1 MTAVGSPMSGA
12 RAADLLEREL
22 PTAVRRRESGFGE
35 VTVWI
40 DRADLVA
47 VCTLLR
53 DHPDAAYTTPVFVTA
68 VDWPDREPAE
78 PRFDVVYML
87 RSLQHNDVCR
97 PIVRRAPR
105 VHAHPGGAAPGR
117 GASARHARRIAV
129 TALPPLGSPTA
140 GLDPLSE
147 QYEAGREMLG
157 IEPGLDAVDLVE
169 IGDSTME
176 LNMGPMHPST
186 HGVLRLVLNLD
197 GEVVRECRPDI
208 GYLHTGFEKD
218 FERHTYQQCIPYT
231 DRMDYLSPLFNNLGF
246 SLAVERLLGI
256 EVPLRGQYLRVIMCE
271 LCRLASHLLWYGTSA
286 LDLGATTAFVY
297 AWRDREKLLDINELV
312 SGVRMHTSFI
322 RVGGLLADV
331 PDPFYEMVGAVIKTF
346 PKLIDEHELLITK
359 NPIWRQRTVGL
370 GSVSAEDA
378 MASGAPGP
386 VLRGSGVPYDLRKA
400 HPYSSYDHF
409 DFDVPIGRT
418 GDVYD
423 RYLVRMQEMRESL
436 KIITQAFENL
446 PDGPVNTTD
455 RRVALPPRNELNTSM
470 ESLIHHFKL
479 VTEGMRVPA
488 GQVYQAVE
496 SPRGELGFYL
506 VSDGTNRP
514 YRCKVRAPSFSNLS
528 ALPHMVRGELI
539 ADVVAVIGSIDI
551 VLGDVDR

>member
-1 MTAVGSPMSGA
+1 M
-12 RAADLLEREL
+12 
-22 PTAVRRRESGFGE
+22 
-35 VTVWI
+35 
-40 DRADLVA
+40 
-47 VCTLLR
+47 
-53 DHPDAAYTTPVFVTA
+53 
-68 VDWPDREPAE
+68 
-78 PRFDVVYML
+78 
-87 RSLQHNDVCR
+87 
-97 PIVRRAPR
+97 
-105 VHAHPGGAAPGR
+105 
-117 GASARHARRIAV
+117 
-129 TALPPLGSPTA
+129 
-140 GLDPLSE
+140 
-147 QYEAGREMLG
+147 
-157 IEPGLDAVDLVE
+157 
-169 IGDSTME
+169 
-176 LNMGPMHPST
+176 
-186 HGVLRLVLNLD
+186 
-197 GEVVRECRPDI
+197 
-208 GYLHTGFEKD
+208 
-218 FERHTYQQCIPYT
+218 
-231 DRMDYLSPLFNNLGF
+231 
-246 SLAVERLLGI
+246 
-256 EVPLRGQYLRVIMCE
+256 
-271 LCRLASHLLWYGTSA
+271 
-286 LDLGATTAFVY
+286 Y

-346 PKLIDEHELLITK
+346 PKLIDDHELLITK
-359 NPIWRQRTVGL
+359 NPIWRQRTIGL
-370 GSVSAEDA
+370 GTLSPEDA
-378 MASGAPGP
+378 MAYGATGP

-400 HPYSSYDHF
+400 QPYSSYDHF

>member
-1 MTAVGSPMSGA
+1 M
-12 RAADLLEREL
+12 
-22 PTAVRRRESGFGE
+22 
-35 VTVWI
+35 
-40 DRADLVA
+40 
-47 VCTLLR
+47 
-53 DHPDAAYTTPVFVTA
+53 
-68 VDWPDREPAE
+68 
-78 PRFDVVYML
+78 
-87 RSLQHNDVCR
+87 
-97 PIVRRAPR
+97 
-105 VHAHPGGAAPGR
+105 
-117 GASARHARRIAV
+117 
-129 TALPPLGSPTA
+129 TALPPFGTPTA
-140 GLDPLSE
+140 DLDPLSE
-147 QYEAGREMLG
+147 QYEAGRERLG
-157 IEPGLDAVDLVE
+157 IEPG
-169 IGDSTME
+169 
-176 LNMGPMHPST
+176 
-186 HGVLRLVLNLD
+186 
-197 GEVVRECRPDI
+197 
-208 GYLHTGFEKD
+208 
-218 FERHTYQQCIPYT
+218 
-231 DRMDYLSPLFNNLGF
+231 
-246 SLAVERLLGI
+246 
-256 EVPLRGQYLRVIMCE
+256 
-271 LCRLASHLLWYGTSA
+271 
-286 LDLGATTAFVY
+286 LGATTAFVY

-312 SGVRMHTSFI
+312 SGVRKHTSFI

-359 NPIWRQRTVGL
+359 NPIWRQRTIGL
-370 GSVSAEDA
+370 GKLTPEDA
-378 MASGAPGP
+378 MSYGATGP

-400 HPYSSYDHF
+400 QPYSSYDHF

-479 VTEGMRVPA
+479 VTEGMRVPV

-539 ADVVAVIGSIDI
+539 ADVVAVIGSIAI